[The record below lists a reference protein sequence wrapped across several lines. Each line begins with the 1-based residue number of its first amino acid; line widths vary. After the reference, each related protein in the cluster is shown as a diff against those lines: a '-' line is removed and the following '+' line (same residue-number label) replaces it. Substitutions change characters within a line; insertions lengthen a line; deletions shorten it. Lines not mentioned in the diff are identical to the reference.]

1 MLSIHL
7 AIQKIESINIFIF
20 IIFITNFD
28 EQFFE
33 LTDYINFILKKRF
46 TISWQ
51 GHSNPTR
58 FNFIDRKYI

>member
-1 MLSIHL
+1 MLSIHV

-33 LTDYINFILKKRF
+33 LTDYINFILKKKIHHFLAR
-46 TISWQ
+46 TL
-51 GHSNPTR
+51 
-58 FNFIDRKYI
+58 